1 MKRIIGFLHG
11 TYRTADIAYY
21 HKFVS
26 GATTMAVDGGYSFF
40 RKARLYPDI
49 LIGDFDSLKRMP
61 RDLPDSTEI
70 IRHPSRKDKTD
81 AHLALDLAVKRG
93 FRQIDLVMPDCG
105 EIDHFL
111 GTVLLLGLDSLS
123 AVRTPR
129 AVRLLSRD
137 YEVRLVHNGSTIIT
151 DAAGDIVSVVP
162 LSRSIRLSCTG
173 TDYDVGGARLK
184 FGDSRGLRNRITA
197 RRATFR
203 LEGKALVIHRLARNK
218 Q

>member
-11 TYRTADIAYY
+11 TYRAHDLAYY
-21 HKFVS
+21 RGLIS
-26 GATTMAVDGGYSFF
+26 GATTIAVDGGYSFF

-49 LIGDFDSLKRMP
+49 LIGDFDSLKRIP

-81 AHLALDLAVKRG
+81 THLGLDLAVKRG

-123 AVRTPR
+123 AARPR
-129 AVRLLSRD
+129 AVRILSRD
-137 YEVRLVHNGSTIIT
+137 YEVRLLHNSSTTIT
-151 DAAGDIVSVVP
+151 DAANDTVSVVP
-162 LSRSIRLSCTG
+162 LSRSVRLNCTG
-173 TDYDVGGARLK
+173 TDYNVSGARLK

-203 LEGKALVIHRLARNK
+203 LDGKALVIHRLGRK
-218 Q
+218 ER